1 MKERTAT
8 KSMLA
13 SKNTR
18 PAITTPQQG
27 MHWLGVLGGEL
38 NVRLRDAREIN
49 PGLWPK
55 TMVLGTRTGMS
66 FFSSSFSS
74 SSSCFLHPPPL
85 TICFQKSFRQCV
97 PCGS

>member
-1 MKERTAT
+1 MSSFDFAKSIVIERTAT

-18 PAITTPQQG
+18 PPVSTPEQG
-27 MHWLGVLGGEL
+27 MHWINVLGGEL

-55 TMVLGTRTGMS
+55 TLVLGTRTG
-66 FFSSSFSS
+66 
-74 SSSCFLHPPPL
+74 
-85 TICFQKSFRQCV
+85 
-97 PCGS
+97 